1 MSNKDQIKNPELI
14 QITAP
19 TIGDAGYAD
28 NLNKTFNNIDANFAT
43 LSNYDFIKGESGTSV
58 TIRETPFYI
67 NDPDNAE
74 KKKLSYYGQLLK
86 DYITSL
92 ETNDDQ
98 SDIVLAD
105 GTVLNIFDNFTED
118 TAGSIYMVYNTEND
132 FTTASTP
139 VSSLYYVFLDGRYA
153 PKNAKIAEETAY
165 DTLGLKD
172 FSCIV
177 VYDGSLTDENGY
189 VTGGFKSLQNAFPTI
204 YFEQGVGLCWKIN
217 GSHTGL
223 PVKGIPGKDGS
234 NATLYIVQSDS
245 IIESEQIGISTECEI
260 SGIYESYDGYVPI
273 TDYGDVSHLNNQ
285 SALILTKDPN
295 SDKNLFYFGKLGLK
309 EEEIIDGEETKIV
322 KTLYGYCT
330 PSTSINVA
338 IDNEAFINSMKSI
351 NILSKGETADSGV
364 KGLFIPLN
372 HNSEGEQKVHLL
384 SATSIANV
392 EGKTNDLKT
401 DVLFTAINDIN
412 SLAVDGEDKDKQL
425 QIDKYMYVKINKE
438 AFDFYASIN
447 DINYGAPAAEG
458 YLKYKLK
465 DIITDIDSPFLDTD
479 TIGGARHYGFINDY
493 DTNGASTGK
502 KIQLNENNTRFVN
515 SDGTVVADHWASM
528 PESFRSRLRLI
539 GDTNNVAG
547 IYRWELESKS
557 DAWDIDE
564 LKAVDTENYSFDS
577 KFKTIFTTTV
587 SPGTSVE
594 FMWFNGMQ
602 LANNYDE
609 TQYDEDI
616 NGVSTRLYVIRG
628 WEASNEFFNFIKFVP
643 IYLNKFNIDED
654 TALNLNYNVN
664 ITGDTNDSKR
674 SITVHGDVNC
684 DNINV
689 YRLTAT
695 GAIEHIYTPND
706 IVSDGGLTLGKITVD
721 DDKDASGCVITA
733 DGIVNAQS
741 ANFKND
747 VNSDVAN
754 IDTIYNN
761 TLNTLDI
768 NLDASSEAYVHIN
781 KYQPNILNSS
791 SICIDADLMGVN
803 NIDISPIKKTI
814 NTVNDVPAMT
824 TSMPSSYTNNANIV
838 VSNQSTN
845 SKELYIT
852 NTPKDVKISDAL
864 IFESG
869 SGVDTKNTSFDSAKN
884 FNMHRLSLNAETS
897 YGSSQADIAKDS
909 VSLPTNIDKKF
920 VVYSERGYDYTR
932 FDAEN
937 SDNINISASNY
948 IQKISIKKPDNSI
961 VNTTA
966 NLKIIFKDEFICH
979 IGLRGR
985 NKGGSWPVLNSD
997 SQLQLKVYYAIGNS
1011 NAIKELYTDTKI
1023 YKFNYSTNSILYDT
1037 SCKWKGW
1044 NENGVWLG
1052 DNDNDNWRYC
1062 AFSFRPYNI
1071 SIPSSVCDEIFTE
1084 LNNNSTVYIYVVPY
1098 FKLAAHVLRNWWA
1111 DRRNS
1116 LAGICA
1122 TCPRV
1127 LKTNTSRSAST
1138 TITKI
1143 DTNLPLTEARSEE
1156 NNGYVIYYINKLIG
1170 LDNGVSS
1177 TTICDD
1183 GIVMRSGQYV
1193 FGLGY
1198 TQDAVDHRVN
1208 EYDRM
1213 DNDPSWKVSD
1223 KAENNYISKPI
1234 LFYHKY
1240 DNRYYNGKE
1249 PYTNDKSN
1257 KGYAKRMDAIP
1268 LEDIFEAIRHIR
1280 ESTANSYGL

>member
-1 MSNKDQIKNPELI
+1 MSNENQIKNPELI

-19 TIGDAGYAD
+19 TIGEAGYAD
-28 NLNKTFNNIDANFAT
+28 GLNKTFENIDANFAT

-58 TIRETPFYI
+58 NIKETPFYI

-92 ETNDDQ
+92 ETNGDQ
-98 SDIVLAD
+98 SDVLLAD

-153 PKNAKIAEETAY
+153 PKNAKIAEEAAY

-234 NATLYIVQSDS
+234 NATLYIVQADE
-245 IIESEQIGISTECEI
+245 IIESEQVGISTECEI
-260 SGIYESYDGYVPI
+260 SGIYESYDGYIPI
-273 TDYGDVSHLNNQ
+273 NDYGDVSHLNNQ

-309 EEEIIDGEETKIV
+309 DKEITDGEETKIV

-401 DVLFTAINDIN
+401 DVLFTAINDID

-425 QIDKYMYVKINKE
+425 QIDKYMYVKINKD

-447 DINYGAPAAEG
+447 DINYGVPAAEG

-465 DIITDIDSPFLDTD
+465 DIITDVDSPFLDTD
-479 TIGGARHYGFINDY
+479 AVGGARHYGFIN
-493 DTNGASTGK
+493 GASNAFETSLGIK
-502 KIQLNENNTRFVN
+502 KIQLTENNTRFVN

-539 GDTNNVAG
+539 GDTHNVAG

-564 LKAVDTENYSFDS
+564 LKAVDTDNYSFDS

-721 DDKDASGCVITA
+721 DEDKPSCVITA

-747 VNSDVAN
+747 VNSDVAI

-761 TLNTLDI
+761 ALNTLDI
-768 NLDASSEAYVHIN
+768 NLDASSEAYMHIN
-781 KYQPNILNSS
+781 KYQPNILNSA
-791 SICIDADLMGVN
+791 SISIEADLMGVD

-814 NTVNDVPAMT
+814 NTVNDVPAIT

-852 NTPKDVKISDAL
+852 NTLKDVKISDAL
-864 IFESG
+864 TFESG
-869 SGVDTKNTSFDSAKN
+869 SGVDTTNTSFDSAKN

-897 YGSSQADIAKDS
+897 YGSSQQVDAKDS

-920 VVYSERGYDYTR
+920 VVDAERGYGYTR

-937 SDNINISASNY
+937 SNNINISTSNY

-961 VNTTA
+961 VNTTN

-985 NKGGSWPVLNSD
+985 NRGGSWPVLNSD
-997 SQLQLKVYYAIGNS
+997 SQLQLKVYYAIGN
-1011 NAIKELYTDTKI
+1011 NTIKELYTDTKI
-1023 YKFNYSTNSILYDT
+1023 YKFDYSTTSILYDT
-1037 SCKWKGW
+1037 NCKWKGW

-1052 DNDNDNWRYC
+1052 NNDNDNWRYC
-1062 AFSFRPYNI
+1062 AFTFRPYDIN
-1071 SIPSSVCDEIFTE
+1071 IPSSVCNDIFTA
-1084 LNNNSTVYIYVVPY
+1084 LNNNNTVYIYVVPY
-1098 FKLAAHVLRNWWA
+1098 FKLAAHALRNWWQ
-1111 DRRNS
+1111 DRRDS

-1143 DTNLPLTEARSEE
+1143 DTNLPLTEARSEK
-1156 NNGYVIYYINKLIG
+1156 NNGYVTYYINKLIE

-1198 TQDAVDHRVN
+1198 TQNAVDHRVN
-1208 EYDRM
+1208 KYY
-1213 DNDPSWKVSD
+1213 NIGGTDPSWKVSD
-1223 KAENNYISKPI
+1223 SAENNYISKPI

-1240 DNRYYNGKE
+1240 DARYYNGKE
-1249 PYTNDKSN
+1249 PYTKDKSN
-1257 KGYAKRMDAIP
+1257 KGYAKRMHAIP
-1268 LEDIFEAIRHIR
+1268 LEDIFEAIRYIR
-1280 ESTANSYGL
+1280 ESTSTYGL